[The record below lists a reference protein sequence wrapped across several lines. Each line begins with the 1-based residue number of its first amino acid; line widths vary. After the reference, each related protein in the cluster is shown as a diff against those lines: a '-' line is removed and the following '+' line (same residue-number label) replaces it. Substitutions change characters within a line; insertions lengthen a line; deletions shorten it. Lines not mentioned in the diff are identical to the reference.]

1 MCHICAK
8 RPAISREHLP
18 PQSAGNWGTL
28 EVRFIDGYLDHGIQ
42 HQYTQFDNG
51 FWLHSLCS
59 KCNNH
64 TGARYGTAYA
74 DFISQLS
81 ASLRLEDVQGRSL
94 VNLRNIYP
102 LRVLKQMFA
111 MFLCAMPQTQ
121 TPMWQNIRH
130 FVRRRDS
137 TLPNDA
143 PRIYLYHNT
152 SVIGRIVPWCAIR
165 VIYCEATSSSLW
177 NYLAAFGNCFWR
189 RHPWST
195 CNNGRNNS
203 LGTLPIPRKN

>member
-1 MCHICAK
+1 MSNQRMCHICAK

-18 PQSAGNWGTL
+18 PQSADNRGNL
-28 EVRFIDGYLDHGIQ
+28 EVCFIDGYLDHGIQ

-51 FWLHSLCS
+51 FWLYSLCS

-111 MFLCAMPQTQ
+111 MFLSTMPQTE
-121 TPMWQNIRH
+121 TPMWQDIRD

-143 PRIYLYHNT
+143 PRLYLYHNT
-152 SVIGRIVPWCAIR
+152 SIIGRIVPWCAISELFTTR
-165 VIYCEATSSSLW
+165 QPVALSGIS
-177 NYLAAFGNCFWR
+177 
-189 RHPWST
+189 
-195 CNNGRNNS
+195 
-203 LGTLPIPRKN
+203 